1 MQRQAGTGLFLKRC
15 IDVVAAGVGLLCLSP
30 VMAATGL
37 FVRLTMG
44 GPVLFRQR
52 RPGKNGQ
59 LFTVLKFRT
68 MLDATD
74 ATGEP
79 LPDEQR
85 ITWAGQLLRST
96 SLDELP
102 QLWNVLRGDMS
113 LVGPRPLLVEYLP
126 RYSAEQARRHDVLPG
141 ITGWAQI
148 NGRNALSWEERFR
161 QDVWYVEHW
170 SLALDLKVLAL
181 TVVRVLQRQ
190 GISFGSE
197 ATMHK
202 FMGTPQPEARVVAL
216 RQQEQA
222 PLSPPSAAPVS
233 GERLGPPPPPARA
246 PGA

>member
-1 MQRQAGTGLFLKRC
+1 MQRQTGAGLFLKRC
-15 IDVVAAGVGLLCLSP
+15 IDVVAAGAGLVCLSP
-30 VMAATGL
+30 VMVATGL
-37 FVRLTMG
+37 FVRLTLG
-44 GPVLFRQR
+44 GPVFFRQR
-52 RPGKNGQ
+52 RPGRNGHP
-59 LFTVLKFRT
+59 FTVLKFRT

-74 ATGEP
+74 ANGQE

-85 ITWAGQLLRST
+85 LTWAGRLLRST

-113 LVGPRPLLVEYLP
+113 LVGPRPLLMEYLP
-126 RYSAEQARRHDVLPG
+126 RYSPEQARRHDVLPG

-161 QDVWYVEHW
+161 LDAWYVDHW
-170 SLALDLKVLAL
+170 SLALDLKILLL

-190 GISFGSE
+190 GISFASE

-202 FMGTPQPEARVVAL
+202 FMGTPLPEANVVAL
-216 RQQEQA
+216 RQPADA
-222 PLSPPSAAPVS
+222 PVSPPSASPAS
-233 GERLGPPPPPARA
+233 AERLGPPAPPVRV